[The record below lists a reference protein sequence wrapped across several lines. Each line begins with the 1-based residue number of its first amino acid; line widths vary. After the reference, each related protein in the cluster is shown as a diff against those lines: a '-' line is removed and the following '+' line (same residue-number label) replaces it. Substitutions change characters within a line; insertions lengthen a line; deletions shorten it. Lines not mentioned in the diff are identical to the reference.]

1 MQWLET
7 APEGVR
13 LPVAT
18 PLEEVEAVAA
28 VGADTL
34 VLEFPAFRDGRG
46 FSLASVLR
54 ERGYQGRLVADGNL
68 LPDQVRHLRRSGF
81 DAVVL
86 GAGADV
92 SAWERMNTAF
102 SAVYQPTVDPAAPVW
117 RRRGTAEAKPL

>member
-13 LPVAT
+13 LPVTT
-18 PLEEVEAVAA
+18 PLEEVEAIAA
-28 VGADTL
+28 VGAETL

-46 FSLASVLR
+46 FSLAAVLR

-92 SAWERMNTAF
+92 SAWARMDAAF
-102 SAVYQPTVDPAAPVW
+102 SAAYQAAVDPAAPVW
-117 RRRGTAEAKPL
+117 RRRGAVADGAR